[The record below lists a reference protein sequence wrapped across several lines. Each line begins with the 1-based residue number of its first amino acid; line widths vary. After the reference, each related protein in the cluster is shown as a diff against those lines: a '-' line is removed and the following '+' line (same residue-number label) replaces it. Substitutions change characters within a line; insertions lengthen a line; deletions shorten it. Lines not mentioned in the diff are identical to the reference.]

1 MSVVSVKELYKYFD
15 NVKALDGVSFD
26 IKPGEIFG
34 LLGPD
39 GAGKTTLLRI
49 LAGVMKATS
58 GTVEILGKDITIDIE
73 AAKQHIGYLSQKFSL
88 YPDLTITENI
98 DFYSRLFKISQRES
112 RVRKN
117 RLLEFSRL
125 SPYINRRT
133 RYLSGGMKQKLALV
147 CALIH
152 TPQLLILDEPTTGVD
167 PISRREFWRILYNLL
182 SEGVTIIITTPYMD
196 EAERASRVALLY
208 NGKIL
213 KCDRPEGLKKE
224 FKNDLA
230 EIITDNNRLTK
241 TLLQQK
247 FGKQKVVFFGDKLH
261 LKMTDYKNDARQVKD
276 ILKIA
281 GVNITL
287 MEKIIPGLEDVFID
301 VIS

>member
-1 MSVVSVKELYKYFD
+1 MTLLSVKDLCKSF
-15 NVKALDGVSFD
+15 NKVKALDGVNFD
-26 IKPGEIFG
+26 VRPGEIFG

-49 LAGVMKATS
+49 LAGVMRATS
-58 GTVEILGKDITIDIE
+58 GRVEIFGKDITADME

-88 YPDLTITENI
+88 YPDLTIAENI
-98 DFYSRLFKISQRES
+98 DFYSRLFRINPRES
-112 RVRKN
+112 AVRKN

-125 SPYINRRT
+125 GPYINRRA
-133 RYLSGGMKQKLALV
+133 RHLSGGMKQKLALT

-167 PISRREFWRILYNLL
+167 PISRREFWKILYDLL
-182 SEGVTIIITTPYMD
+182 SEGVTIIIATPYMD

-208 NGKIL
+208 DGKIF
-213 KCDRPEGLKKE
+213 KCDQPEVLKKE
-224 FKNDLA
+224 FKSELA
-230 EIITDNNRLTK
+230 EIITDDNRLSRV
-241 TLLQQK
+241 LLQQK
-247 FGKQKVVFFGDKLH
+247 FGPEKVVFFGDKIH
-261 LKMTDYKNDARQVKD
+261 LKMDNYEDDTRLVEDT
-276 ILKIA
+276 LKKMGIQ
-281 GVNITL
+281 IIS